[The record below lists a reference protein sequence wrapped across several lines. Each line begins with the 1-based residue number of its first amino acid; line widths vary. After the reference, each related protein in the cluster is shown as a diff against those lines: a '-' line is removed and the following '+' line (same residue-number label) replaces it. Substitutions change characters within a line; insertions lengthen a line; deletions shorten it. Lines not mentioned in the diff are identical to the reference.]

1 MAVLFLIPFSE
12 HALLLLLS
20 LLLLVPLSSSSSFR
34 PQNPFSAIRLSS
46 EANPCARSKLP
57 DSCPVNCFMADPV
70 CGDDGIT
77 YWCGCADAYCAG
89 AKVAKIGFCEV
100 GSNGGSGG
108 KVSFPGQ
115 ALLLVHIV
123 WLILLG
129 FAVFLGLI

>member
-1 MAVLFLIPFSE
+1 MAMLFLFPFRK
-12 HALLLLLS
+12 HAMSLFLLL
-20 LLLLVPLSSSSSFR
+20 LLLLVPFSSSSTSR
-34 PQNPFSAIRLSS
+34 PQHPFSVIRLPS
-46 EANPCARSKLP
+46 EANPCARSTRP
-57 DSCPVNCFMADPV
+57 NSCPVNCFMADPV
-70 CGDDGIT
+70 CGDNGVT

-100 GSNGGSGG
+100 GKNGGNG
-108 KVSFPGQ
+108 SFTGQ